1 MAGISEPA
9 LYGVLVRLKRPLI
22 ATLITGFIVGGLAGY
37 AGIASHSMAAP
48 SLFTSVQ
55 FIDVND
61 PMSLVWVLG
70 LMALSVVLSFVLT
83 LMLGFDD
90 IPNEEE
96 DDMNKSQKKEADK
109 KEEPKL
115 TEAPV
120 AAKATA

>member
-1 MAGISEPA
+1 
-9 LYGVLVRLKRPLI
+9 
-22 ATLITGFIVGGLAGY
+22 
-37 AGIASHSMAAP
+37 MAAP

>member
-1 MAGISEPA
+1 MLFRS
-9 LYGVLVRLKRPLI
+9 LI
-22 ATLITGFIVGGLAGY
+22 ATLITGFIVGGLAGM

-83 LMLGFDD
+83 LVLGFED
-90 IPNEEE
+90 IPNDE
-96 DDMNKSQKKEADK
+96 DEAN
-109 KEEPKL
+109 P
-115 TEAPV
+115 T
-120 AAKATA
+120 AAKESAKESAEEAETPVTAKPATA

>member
-1 MAGISEPA
+1 
-9 LYGVLVRLKRPLI
+9 
-22 ATLITGFIVGGLAGY
+22 
-37 AGIASHSMAAP
+37 MAAP

-96 DDMNKSQKKEADK
+96 DDMNKSHKKEADK

>member
-1 MAGISEPA
+1 
-9 LYGVLVRLKRPLI
+9 
-22 ATLITGFIVGGLAGY
+22 
-37 AGIASHSMAAP
+37 
-48 SLFTSVQ
+48 
-55 FIDVND
+55 
-61 PMSLVWVLG
+61 MSLVWVLG

-96 DDMNKSQKKEADK
+96 DDMNKAHKKEADK